1 MTAPSTDIRLYDTAA
16 REKRV
21 FAPANSDRITMYVC
35 GPTVY
40 SRAHIGN
47 FRPEIVFDILRR
59 LLIHQYPDHEIVTAR
74 NFTDIDDK
82 IMDRARTEDRT
93 IEDVTAEA
101 EGWYRDDAA
110 ALGCLAP
117 TFAPRATETIG
128 EMIAMMEALIAR
140 GHAYAAE
147 GHVLFDVASDGDYG
161 RVSHRDL
168 DQMVAGSRVEV
179 APYKKNAHDFV
190 MWKPSA
196 EGQPGWDSPWGRG
209 RPGWHLE
216 CSAMIEKHLGRTIDI
231 HGGGQDLIFPH
242 HENESAQSR
251 CAHDGAPLA
260 NFWLHNGFLSFG
272 KDKMSK
278 SVGNVVTVDAL
289 LAAGHR
295 GETIR
300 LAMLMAH
307 YRQPLEWT
315 EDLLVQAK
323 ATLDRWYRLIEK
335 KPAAEASVDLE
346 FLDALSNDLGTP
358 AALARLSSLAR
369 SKDVGALKGSAAI
382 LGFNFDAQERVRGP
396 HALGQGQS
404 VRHQQRIS
412 GASGENHGADVAAID
427 SLISERTAAKAARDF
442 ATADRIRD
450 ELAADGILLEDGPN
464 GTTWRRT

>member
-21 FAPANSDRITMYVC
+21 FAPTSPDRITMYVC

-47 FRPEIVFDILRR
+47 FRPEIVFDVLRR

-82 IMDRARTEDRT
+82 IMDRARSEGRS

-128 EMIAMMEALIAR
+128 EMIAMMETLIAR

-147 GHVLFDVASDGDYG
+147 GHVLFDVASDGGYG

-196 EGQPGWDSPWGRG
+196 EQQPGWDSPWGRG

-289 LAAGHR
+289 LTAGHR

-315 EDLLVQAK
+315 EDLLLQAK
-323 ATLDRWYRLIEK
+323 ATLEGFRSAFRN
-335 KPAAEASVDLE
+335 VDLE
-346 FLDALSNDLGTP
+346 WEDAGLPAGFV
-358 AALARLSSLAR
+358 AALCDDLNTPKALAEAQRLRRIINSNSSTRERTAAIGQLSAIGR
-369 SKDVGALKGSAAI
+369 VLGLGSLMRPIQGTMETRENVGNVSAALELI
-382 LGFNFDAQERVRGP
+382 EARV
-396 HALGQGQS
+396 
-404 VRHQQRIS
+404 
-412 GASGENHGADVAAID
+412 
-427 SLISERTAAKAARDF
+427 SERTAAKAARDF